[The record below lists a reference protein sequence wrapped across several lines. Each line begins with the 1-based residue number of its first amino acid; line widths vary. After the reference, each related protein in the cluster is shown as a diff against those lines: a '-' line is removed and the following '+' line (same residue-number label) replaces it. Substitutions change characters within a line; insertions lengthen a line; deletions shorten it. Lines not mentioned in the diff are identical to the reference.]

1 LQFPNKKKKEKM
13 HAIARH
19 SRGVVTVK
27 PRHCFMDLTY
37 EAALPLLPMASARH
51 RNRKPPA
58 SLLFIICLCLKD
70 SKDTAKAIVFFAI
83 WNGN

>member
-1 LQFPNKKKKEKM
+1 
-13 HAIARH
+13 
-19 SRGVVTVK
+19 
-27 PRHCFMDLTY
+27 MDLTY